1 MENFYSA
8 YVRTVN
14 GDTYYFVK
22 KYQVFPE
29 YKEVPPI
36 LDSYAMHTDFEKAC
50 KIATVCDKAIQQQ
63 LINELQHNNAL
74 TSVQKI
80 QPAKARIYKL
90 IQGQINLPS
99 KFKLSWLTRVS

>member
-14 GDTYYFVK
+14 GDTFYFVK

-36 LDSYAMHTDFEKAC
+36 LDRYAMHTDFEKAC
-50 KIATVCDKAIQQQ
+50 KIAMISDKAARQQ
-63 LINELQHNNAL
+63 LINDL
-74 TSVQKI
+74 KI
-80 QPAKARIYKL
+80 STHSGILKTQPGKARIYKL
-90 IQGQINLPS
+90 RPRQISLPS
-99 KFKLSWLTRVS
+99 IFKLGWLTKVS